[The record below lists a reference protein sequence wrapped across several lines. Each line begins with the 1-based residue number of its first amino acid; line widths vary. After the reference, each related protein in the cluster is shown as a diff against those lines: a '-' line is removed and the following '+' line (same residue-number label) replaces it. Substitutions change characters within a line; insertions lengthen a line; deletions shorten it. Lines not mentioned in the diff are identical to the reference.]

1 MKKRILSL
9 LLAAVLL
16 CALLPV
22 SPARAADL
30 KAFSDIPSNAWYDV
44 YVYALVQKGII
55 NGMTPST
62 FAPTQ
67 PLTRAQ
73 LMKMLACFAAD
84 DAAIKAAAGEKKFKD
99 VPSDKWYAGHVNWA
113 AEQGVTNGY
122 EDGSFRPE
130 ASVSRQ
136 ETATLAA
143 RFAAVTDGVELKAVK
158 DKSPFTDDAS
168 LPDWAKESVYL
179 CQQAGVISGYPE
191 GDFRGGNKITRAEA
205 AKVLCLL
212 LGIEPL
218 SKDAVPKNAAAD
230 LRNLPSTAAGYS
242 VSGIEFNPQAYRAN
256 IVLAN
261 NRFRNLESAASMV
274 QRSGAAI
281 ACNGAYFANNG
292 DLTTASAMV
301 RNGKAIAIEN
311 SKAGNTCYFV
321 IDTNGRASMQF
332 LSIQQTV
339 TLKRNGETLYSFDR
353 VGCNYQ
359 LGEDDGTR
367 MVFTSE
373 YGDTVPV
380 KMKCAVYCDA
390 NGVVTDHLDSDT
402 AQTIRIPK
410 NGFVVCC
417 INRRWEGDR
426 NLFNDARPGDKV
438 ERTLS
443 YGNSTVQNIDMAFS
457 CGPTVVKNGQAYG
470 NSGTYAAEGF
480 GQVPTG
486 SVQRMAIGVKKD
498 GRVVIAA
505 VTCDLQALGRVM
517 QALGCETAMNL
528 DGGASRAL
536 YINGNARIAPGRTLT
551 HLIVFTVR

>member
-73 LMKMLACFAAD
+73 LVKMLACFAAD

-301 RNGKAIAIEN
+301 RNGRAIAIEN

-321 IDTNGRASMQF
+321 IDTNGCASMQF

-353 VGCNYQ
+353 VGCNYK

-438 ERTLS
+438 ELTLS

>member
-353 VGCNYQ
+353 VGCNYK

-457 CGPTVVKNGQAYG
+457 CGPTVVKNSQAYG

>member
-301 RNGKAIAIEN
+301 RNGRAIAIEN

-321 IDTNGRASMQF
+321 IDTNGCASMQF

-353 VGCNYQ
+353 VGCNYK

-438 ERTLS
+438 ELTLS